1 MNQETIKTVGTP
13 EPSATPRSAVEIA
26 ESVLGNIAWKSQFE
40 GYCDCPGKIKHTT
53 RDAEKDC
60 HVYLDKVPTVFCFHR
75 RCRVAIKLANERLRG
90 DIMDA
95 EIEKLLI
102 ERRGKKDAAPKLGL
116 VATVDGVGKGT
127 QSGSCLQKGDT
138 FVMSGAIQET
148 PSNRLTWDH
157 RSAVRD
163 NQARQRRDN

>member
-26 ESVLGNIAWKSQFE
+26 EAVLGNIAWKTQFE

-60 HVYLDKVPTVFCFHR
+60 HVYLDKVPTIFCFHR
-75 RCRVAIKLANERLRG
+75 RCYAQVKLANERLRS

-95 EIEKLLI
+95 ETEKFLI
-102 ERRGKKDAAPKLGL
+102 GKRVKKDAVPKMGL
-116 VATVDGVGKGT
+116 VAAVDTGGDGS
-127 QSGSCLQKGDT
+127 QNGSCLQKGDT
-138 FVMSGAIQET
+138 FVMSRAIQDT
-148 PSNRLTWDH
+148 PSNKLTWDH
-157 RSAVRD
+157 RSVVRD
-163 NQARQRRDN
+163 NQAKQWRDN